1 MTLNKAI
8 KDFIE
13 NISVTDKQEDV
24 IDAAY
29 SNIESN
35 LLDDDC
41 PLAVKEVF
49 LNGSY
54 VRDTMI
60 RPLDDIDIF
69 AVIDKS
75 DYNDNGERPNPQT
88 VLTKFKD
95 YLNGI
100 PDYEDKV
107 SQDRPCVTITLQKL
121 HIDVLPALREWGVLY
136 IPNENLDGWIL
147 TDPKTHTQNL
157 DSVNDLRDGMVKDVV
172 KAIKSWK
179 RLKDLRIPSFHI
191 EEIAIGIFNSYS
203 FYNLE
208 EGIRKWFNYAEY
220 YIQTDRFNTV
230 KQYNTAFDAIK
241 GVSEKLTDAKSKKDN
256 DNEPAAIKIWHEVF
270 GKDFPTI
277 SEEDAQKMSSLLTSG
292 KLKYGAATGLS
303 AVTGHAVAASKGFYG
318 EE

>member
-35 LLDDDC
+35 LLDEDC

-203 FYNLE
+203 FNNLE
-208 EGIRKWFNYAEY
+208 EGIRKWYNYAEY

-230 KQYNTAFDAIK
+230 KQYNTALDAIK

-277 SEEDAQKMSSLLTSG
+277 SEEDAKNMSSLLTNG